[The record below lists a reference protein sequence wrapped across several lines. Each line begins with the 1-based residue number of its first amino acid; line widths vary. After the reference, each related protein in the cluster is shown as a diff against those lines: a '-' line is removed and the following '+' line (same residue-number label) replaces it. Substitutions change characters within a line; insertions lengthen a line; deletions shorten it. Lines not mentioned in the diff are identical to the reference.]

1 MKRSNHKELPCI
13 YMILCLKNGRYYIGK
28 TSDAWRRWE
37 EHYIGKKFGS
47 YESSEKESGKSL
59 MLEDWRKY
67 GRPSFA
73 YICLC
78 ERSNKSFRDD
88 LEAFL
93 ITRLNPVY
101 NTMLSNA
108 EGETAHFE
116 SAAILTKEFIYTWI
130 PQCLKDMQ
138 GMTFFEWTK
147 LWARLVELRATG
159 LSNRKKSD
167 FEKMLKEVYPE
178 HFRFEGNKI
187 ARIKNF
193 KIGK

>member
-1 MKRSNHKELPCI
+1 MKRHNHKELPCV

-37 EHYIGKKFGS
+37 EHYTSLKFGR
-47 YESSEKESGKSL
+47 YKGEGAGKAI
-59 MLEDWRKY
+59 MQDDWNAH
-67 GRPSFA
+67 GRANFA
-73 YICLC
+73 FIALC
-78 ERSNKSFRDD
+78 ERSNQSFRDD

-93 ITRLNPVY
+93 IPRLNPTY
-101 NTMLSNA
+101 NTMLADSKAA
-108 EGETAHFE
+108 EMPH
-116 SAAILTKEFIYTWI
+116 AAAKELVREFIYTWI

-138 GMTFFEWTK
+138 GMTFWNWTR
-147 LWARLVELRATG
+147 LWQRLVELRATG

-167 FEKMLKEVYPE
+167 FEQMLKDVYPE
-178 HFRFEGNKI
+178 YFHFKGNTI